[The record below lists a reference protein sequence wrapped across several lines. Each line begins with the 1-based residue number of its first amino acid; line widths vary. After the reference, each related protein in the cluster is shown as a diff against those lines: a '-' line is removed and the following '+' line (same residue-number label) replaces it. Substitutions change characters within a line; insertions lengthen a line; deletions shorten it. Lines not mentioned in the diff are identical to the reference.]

1 MSGKYDLDRDLYIRR
16 IGMKTKPG
24 MSSLNEDDVRRIF
37 REELHKYETELNAWN
52 LSGSVSGCI
61 ARHDAYQQYID
72 AALQATDT
80 EPPANQ
86 ATSEVP
92 AAEDNV
98 PPWVERRKRPEPRQY
113 KEPTPCKDNT

>member
-1 MSGKYDLDRDLYIRR
+1 
-16 IGMKTKPG
+16 
-24 MSSLNEDDVRRIF
+24 LNEDDVRRIARDEMSNVLDKF
-37 REELHKYETELNAWN
+37 YVTLADRLLRKFKYLP
-52 LSGSVSGCI
+52 
-61 ARHDAYQQYID
+61 
-72 AALQATDT
+72 QATDT